1 MMNKAYVSDFEIF
14 MNQFL
19 KEHPEV
25 AEEQMRGW
33 RSFWEVK
40 TDPAASHF
48 SKEDVVRDDH
58 YGFHY

>member
-1 MMNKAYVSDFEIF
+1 MNKAYVSDFEIF

-25 AEEQMRGW
+25 VEEQRRGW

-40 TDPAASHF
+40 IDPATSHF
-48 SKEDVVRDDH
+48 GKEDFVRDDH
-58 YGFHY
+58 YGFIR

>member
-1 MMNKAYVSDFEIF
+1 MNKAYVSDFEIF

-25 AEEQMRGW
+25 VEEQKRGW

-40 TDPAASHF
+40 IDPAAPNF
-48 SKEDVVRDDH
+48 SKEDIVRDDQ
-58 YGFHY
+58 YGFRH